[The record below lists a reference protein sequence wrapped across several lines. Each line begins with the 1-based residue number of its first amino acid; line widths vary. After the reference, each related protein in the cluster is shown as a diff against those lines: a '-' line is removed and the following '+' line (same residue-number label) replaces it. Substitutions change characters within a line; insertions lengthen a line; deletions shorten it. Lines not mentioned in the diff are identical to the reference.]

1 MVSRGA
7 VADNRRSGPRRRP
20 AAPVFLRV
28 SACYDDSCRQAR
40 KSRRNRIGTMN
51 DGIKALEQ
59 GDEDLLAFEIT
70 DEALEAAAEKSKPAF
85 TLIGSPTVSILVACC
100 G

>member
-1 MVSRGA
+1 MDV
-7 VADNRRSGPRRRP
+7 P
-20 AAPVFLRV
+20 
-28 SACYDDSCRQAR
+28 
-40 KSRRNRIGTMN
+40 MN
-51 DGIKALEQ
+51 DKIEATERNDQ
-59 GDEDLLAFEIT
+59 DLLAVEIA

>member
-1 MVSRGA
+1 LRLSANFPCRSRFA
-7 VADNRRSGPRRRP
+7 KVALPTAEDMDVLMSDKTE
-20 AAPVFLRV
+20 ATE
-28 SACYDDSCRQAR
+28 
-40 KSRRNRIGTMN
+40 RN
-51 DGIKALEQ
+51 DQ
-59 GDEDLLAFEIT
+59 DLLAVEIA

>member
-1 MVSRGA
+1 M
-7 VADNRRSGPRRRP
+7 P
-20 AAPVFLRV
+20 AG
-28 SACYDDSCRQAR
+28 
-40 KSRRNRIGTMN
+40 KRIGKMT
-51 DGIKALEQ
+51 DTIKSPEQ
-59 GDEDLLAFEIT
+59 GDDDFLACEIA

>member
-1 MVSRGA
+1 MALAGW
-7 VADNRRSGPRRRP
+7 RRCRR
-20 AAPVFLRV
+20 A
-28 SACYDDSCRQAR
+28 
-40 KSRRNRIGTMN
+40 KRIGKMN
-51 DGIKALEQ
+51 DGIKASER
-59 GDEDLLAFEIT
+59 GDDDLLAFEVA

>member
-1 MVSRGA
+1 MVILAGA
-7 VADNRRSGPRRRP
+7 KKP
-20 AAPVFLRV
+20 
-28 SACYDDSCRQAR
+28 AR
-40 KSRRNRIGTMN
+40 KRIGTMN
-51 DGIKALEQ
+51 DVIKDPEQ
-59 GDEDLLAFEIT
+59 GGEDLLAFEIA